1 MFENAEFLSGLER
14 LKISEK
20 LVLRCNE
27 KSCYSIFPSLDSAP
41 TPPKKPTV
49 KPQQN
54 KMLIFEMMSPLFIF
68 LALFLFTNQNRYYI
82 SKQNINHCNDIKRP
96 TVSRHYFYSMDI

>member
-41 TPPKKPTV
+41 TPPKKNHRKTT
-49 KPQQN
+49 
-54 KMLIFEMMSPLFIF
+54 
-68 LALFLFTNQNRYYI
+68 A
-82 SKQNINHCNDIKRP
+82 KQNADI
-96 TVSRHYFYSMDI
+96 

>member
-27 KSCYSIFPSLDSAP
+27 KSCYSIFPCLDSAP
-41 TPPKKPTV
+41 TPTPPKKNHRKTT
-49 KPQQN
+49 
-54 KMLIFEMMSPLFIF
+54 
-68 LALFLFTNQNRYYI
+68 A
-82 SKQNINHCNDIKRP
+82 KQNADI
-96 TVSRHYFYSMDI
+96 